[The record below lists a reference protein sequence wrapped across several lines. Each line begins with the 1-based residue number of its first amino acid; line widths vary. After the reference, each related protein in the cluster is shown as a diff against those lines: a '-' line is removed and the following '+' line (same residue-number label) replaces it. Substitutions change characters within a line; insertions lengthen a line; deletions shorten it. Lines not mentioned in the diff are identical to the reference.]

1 MSNMVLIISGY
12 SKREAINL
20 VQNIDLTE
28 KSTTLQNLERNINT
42 CKNRKKFF
50 FGNIEIEKL
59 FKF

>member
-28 KSTTLQNLERNINT
+28 KSTLQNLEKNINT

>member
-20 VQNIDLTE
+20 
-28 KSTTLQNLERNINT
+28 LQNLEKNINT